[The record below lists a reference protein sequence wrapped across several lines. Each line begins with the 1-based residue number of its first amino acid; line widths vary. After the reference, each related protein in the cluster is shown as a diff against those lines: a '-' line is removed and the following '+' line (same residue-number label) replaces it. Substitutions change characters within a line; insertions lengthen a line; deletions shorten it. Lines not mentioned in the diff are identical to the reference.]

1 MKEQEIFKKYI
12 DYHGNKLREMGFDV
26 KVVWN
31 RRESQLIRFHTLC
44 KMITKKSNFSILD
57 IGSGLSDL
65 YKYLL
70 DTGHKDFQYTGYE
83 INSEMV
89 NAVRKK
95 YPEIRVFNGSYNEIF
110 LSGEK
115 YDYIVAC
122 GIHAFGES
130 AESVQNYFI
139 EKYSRLYEQTQ
150 LAMGINFLSI
160 YSPNPDTISVYHD
173 PSDILRI
180 CLKAFGPKVTL
191 YHNYLPN
198 DFTVIIEK

>member
-1 MKEQEIFKKYI
+1 MNEQEIFEKYI
-12 DYHGNKLREMGFDV
+12 AYHGSKFHEMGFDS

-31 RRESQLIRFHTLC
+31 RQESQLIRFRTLC
-44 KMITKKSNFSILD
+44 RMITKKSNFSILD

-70 DTGHKDFQYTGYE
+70 DNGYEDFAYTGYE
-83 INSEMV
+83 INSDMV

-95 YPEIRVFNGSYNEIF
+95 YSGIRVFNGSYNEIF
-110 LSGEK
+110 LSAEK

-130 AESVQNYFI
+130 AESIQNYFL
-139 EKYSRLYEQTQ
+139 EKYTRLYEQTEM
-150 LAMGINFLSI
+150 AMGINFLSI
-160 YSPNPDTISVYHD
+160 YSKNPDTLSVYHD
-173 PSDILRI
+173 PSDVLRI
-180 CLKAFGPKVTL
+180 CLKNFGPKVTL